1 MPKRDLAILFA
12 QKRDFDQK
20 KPKLSPVPYRTKMT
34 LAKNRYLSLD
44 VFRGM
49 DIALMIVVNSPG
61 DWTTTYSP
69 LLHAQWHG
77 FTLTDLVFPTFLF
90 VVGNAMSFSMRK
102 YETLG
107 HAPFFKKVLKRSALI
122 FLLGFLMYW
131 YPFFEDGALKP
142 ISQTRIF
149 GVLQRIALCY
159 LMASILLR
167 FVRIRTALW
176 WGLGILVAYHIVLLG
191 FGDLTLEGNAVL
203 KLDRWLIG
211 PDHMYH
217 GEGIAFDP
225 EGLLSTFP
233 AVVNVIIG
241 YWAGRF
247 LQREGQDHRCVALM
261 MMAGFGLT
269 VAALAWDLLLPINKK
284 LWTPAFVLL
293 TSGIALMVL
302 GCLVHILDIKKYR
315 AWTPFFEVFGK
326 NPLFIYLLSEIFI
339 ISLFSISFEGSSL
352 YRWIADHWFISWA
365 GGHLGSLLFALGV
378 MGCCWGVGRLLDKRG
393 IYIKV

>member
-1 MPKRDLAILFA
+1 
-12 QKRDFDQK
+12 
-20 KPKLSPVPYRTKMT
+20 MT
-34 LAKNRYLSLD
+34 EPKNRYLSLD
-44 VFRGM
+44 VLRGM

-61 DWTTTYSP
+61 SWSTTYSP
-69 LLHAQWHG
+69 LLHASWHG

-102 YETLG
+102 YENLG
-107 HAPFFKKVLKRSALI
+107 HGPFFKKVLKRSALI

-131 YPFFEDGALKP
+131 YPFFEDGALRP

-159 LMASILLR
+159 LMASVILR
-167 FVRIRTALW
+167 FVRLRAALW
-176 WGLGILVAYHIVLLG
+176 WGLAILVAYHIVLLV

-241 YWAGRF
+241 YWAGSF
-247 LQREGQDHRCVALM
+247 IQRKGQNHGTVAKL
-261 MMAGFGLT
+261 MMAGFALT

-284 LWTPAFVLL
+284 LWTSSFVLL
-293 TSGIALMVL
+293 TSGIDLMVL
-302 GCLVHILDIKKYR
+302 GCLVHVLDIKKTR
-315 AWTPFFEVFGK
+315 GWTPFFEVFGK
-326 NPLFIYLLSEIFI
+326 NPLFIYLLSEIFVI
-339 ISLFSISFEGSSL
+339 TLFAISVHGGSL
-352 YRWIADHWFISWA
+352 YHWIAENVFISWA
-365 GGHLGSLLFALGV
+365 GGHLGSLLFALWV
-378 MGCCWGVGRLLDKRG
+378 MLSCWWVGRLMDKRG

>member
-1 MPKRDLAILFA
+1 
-12 QKRDFDQK
+12 
-20 KPKLSPVPYRTKMT
+20 MT
-34 LAKNRYLSLD
+34 QLKNRYLSLD

-61 DWTTTYSP
+61 SWSTTYAP
-69 LLHAQWHG
+69 LLHAPWHG

-90 VVGNAMSFSMRK
+90 VVGNSMSFSMRK
-102 YETLG
+102 YESLG
-107 HAPFFKKVLKRSALI
+107 HAAFFKKVLKRTALI

-159 LMASILLR
+159 MLASIILR
-167 FVRIRTALW
+167 FARIRTALL
-176 WGLGILVAYHIVLLG
+176 WGLAILVAYHLVLLG
-191 FGDLTLEGNAVL
+191 FGDLSLEGNVVL

-211 PDHMYH
+211 PEHMYH

-241 YWAGRF
+241 YWAGSF
-247 LQREGQDHRCVALM
+247 IQRKGQDHGTVAKL
-261 MMAGFGLT
+261 MMAGFALT

-284 LWTPAFVLL
+284 LWTSSFVLL
-293 TSGIALMVL
+293 SCGIDLMAL
-302 GCLVHILDIKKYR
+302 GSLVYVLDIKK
-315 AWTPFFEVFGK
+315 AKGWTPFFEVFGK
-326 NPLFIYLLSEIFI
+326 NPLFIYLLSELLI
-339 ISLFSISFEGSSL
+339 ITLFSIEIEGGSL
-352 YRWIADHWFISWA
+352 YHWIADHIFISWA
-365 GGHLGSLLFALGV
+365 GGHMGSLMFALWV
-378 MGCCWGVGRLLDKRG
+378 MLSCWGAGLLMDKRG